1 MEHKIETIPFELT
14 IVGKGYRVKT
24 NEAFQTIPS
33 LWDHAEKSGL
43 MQQLID
49 LSWEQPK
56 CTLEGLLG
64 VCGRDATITDEE
76 FVYFMGIRYDGE
88 VSNMERMVISHDT
101 WVIIPNIDEA
111 WQQLYSQSL
120 PASQYKLANFPC
132 IECYY
137 PPTHHPENELWV
149 PVVMKS

>member
-1 MEHKIETIPFELT
+1 MEYKIETIPFELT
-14 IVGKGYRVKT
+14 LVGKGYRVKT

-33 LWDHAEKSGL
+33 LWAHAEKNGL

-64 VCGRDATITDEE
+64 VCGKDATITDEE
-76 FVYFMGIRYDGE
+76 FIYFMGIRYDGE
-88 VSNMERMVISHDT
+88 VSNMERMTISHDT
-101 WVIIPNIDEA
+101 WAVIPNIDEA
-111 WQQLYSQSL
+111 WQQLYSQWL

-137 PPTHHPENELWV
+137 PPTRHPENELWV
-149 PVVMKS
+149 PVIMKS